1 MLSFLDTTGYI
12 QKKLHEEPL
21 PGIEAMLEM
30 APVSRRT
37 YSENF
42 SAEAVLASVLFLVYP
57 KNGKTCFPIII
68 RPSKN
73 QQDKHRGQLSMP
85 GGKFET
91 TDQSH
96 WACAIREAEEELGI
110 DASRIEYLGS
120 LTPLWIPISNFM
132 VFPFVGKYP
141 DEPKFIIQP
150 DEVAG
155 VIEMDLFDLLDG
167 TNKKNGTISLPS
179 GIELEDVPF
188 FEIEGHKIWG
198 ATAMML
204 NEIVTLLTSGTN
216 LPGSRNENTFYL

>member
-37 YSENF
+37 YNENF
-42 SAEAVLASVLFLVYP
+42 SSEAILASVLFLVYP
-57 KNGKTCFPIII
+57 KNGKICFPIIV

-73 QQDKHRGQLSMP
+73 HQDKHRGQLSMP

-91 TDQSH
+91 SDDSH
-96 WACAIREAEEELGI
+96 WDCAIRETQEELGI

-132 VFPFVGKYP
+132 VYPFVGKYP

-155 VIEMDLFDLLDG
+155 VIEMDLIALLDKS
-167 TNKKNGTISLPS
+167 NKKNGTISLPS

-188 FEIEGHKIWG
+188 FDIEGHKIWG

-216 LPGSRNENTFYL
+216 LSGNNGESILHL